1 MLGPMASGRGVVFMI
16 CGGLRIVVLGQDELR
31 CEVVFEAVELR
42 NVVDRRVSW
51 LCCRGL
57 LMVSKDVLNT

>member
-1 MLGPMASGRGVVFMI
+1 MI